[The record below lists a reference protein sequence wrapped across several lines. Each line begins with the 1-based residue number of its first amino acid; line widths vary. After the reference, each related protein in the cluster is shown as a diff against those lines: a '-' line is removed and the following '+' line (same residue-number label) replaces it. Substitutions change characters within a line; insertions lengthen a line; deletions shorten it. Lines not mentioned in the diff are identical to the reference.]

1 MKLSIYLVLLLDWLF
16 VSFVLKHC
24 NVFNQL
30 SNTSQISCSL
40 SPSPFPSLSLL
51 ATECSYRMQQNTI
64 QVINETSRRTSV
76 HHDPEPH
83 RHQASRLTAKLGR
96 LKHLTCLCFLFELKL
111 TTQCRHP
118 TQDRFSTVT
127 RVFVFF
133 RHGKKVHGDAKIVM
147 YLAANRYVG
156 ITLN

>member
-1 MKLSIYLVLLLDWLF
+1 MYPLFSNIVTFSTSFLTHLRSPAASLSI
-16 VSFVLKHC
+16 S
-24 NVFNQL
+24 L
-30 SNTSQISCSL
+30 SLSL
-40 SPSPFPSLSLL
+40 SP
-51 ATECSYRMQQNTI
+51 CYRMQQNTI